1 MLKCKSW
8 DIILKIRESESAEH
22 AAQRH
27 NNNRKISIRASN
39 NCRWSYDILSLLIIY
54 QEASP
59 YSRRTITWFLCFTA
73 WWNIYTKLADSHSRR
88 PPPHTDRVLP
98 ICCSSYCCCCW
109 HRKKNFNTMSEER
122 KCEFSLTNF
131 LPDWPKNSTFH
142 APTFSPFF
150 LLEHT
155 AFALLLFSV
164 SFQHSPVNVVDISV
178 QFSVVPPVKKER
190 KALIFHGCKS
200 WEKIKVAV
208 PESWSNCVVKLQ
220 PRMFGKNCR

>member
-109 HRKKNFNTMSEER
+109 HRKKKTSTRCLKRENVSFLSQIFSPTDR
-122 KCEFSLTNF
+122 KTPLSMRQHF
-131 LPDWPKNSTFH
+131 LPF
-142 APTFSPFF
+142 FSSN
-150 LLEHT
+150 T
-155 AFALLLFSV
+155 
-164 SFQHSPVNVVDISV
+164 QHSTC
-178 QFSVVPPVKKER
+178 FSSQLVSSIRP
-190 KALIFHGCKS
+190 
-200 WEKIKVAV
+200 
-208 PESWSNCVVKLQ
+208 
-220 PRMFGKNCR
+220 